1 MRFIL
6 SFVILIALSALAAS
20 AQKPVS
26 NAQPEVKPSPAAA
39 AKLPPAKD
47 IIDKYVKA
55 IGGKEAI
62 QKHKSRVQTGTMELS
77 PMGVKG
83 TIESYARS
91 DERSFVKVSLAGI
104 GDLLDGYDGKTAWTS
119 NPIQGNRVK
128 EGKEL
133 LQSKR
138 TAAFGREW
146 SLDQLYT
153 TLTVRGVEKVG
164 DRDTYVVVGSTEGL
178 PDDIM
183 YFDTGNGLM
192 LRSDSIVISP
202 EGQQAT
208 NTFYE
213 DYRDVE
219 GVKSAHKI
227 RAKTPAFEIV
237 TTINETKYNV
247 PIEDS
252 KFVQP
257 K

>member
-1 MRFIL
+1 MKNILGISLVVIL
-6 SFVILIALSALAAS
+6 SAAGIA
-20 AQKPVS
+20 AQKPAS
-26 NAQPEVKPSPAAA
+26 NPQPEVKPSAVAAV
-39 AKLPPAKD
+39 KLPPAKE
-47 IIDKYVKA
+47 IIEKYVKA
-55 IGGKEAI
+55 IGGREAM

-91 DERSFVKVSLAGI
+91 DEKSFVKVSLAGI

-146 SLDQLYT
+146 SLDKLYT

-183 YFDTGNGLM
+183 YFDTENGLM

-208 NTFYE
+208 NTYYE

-219 GVKSAHKI
+219 GVKSAHRI

>member
-1 MRFIL
+1 MKFIL
-6 SFVILIALSALAAS
+6 SFAVMTALFAMAAS

-26 NAQPEVKPSPAAA
+26 NAQPEAKPSPSAV
-39 AKLPPAKD
+39 KLPPARD
-47 IIDKYVKA
+47 IVDRFVKA
-55 IGGKEAI
+55 IGGKDAL

-91 DERSFVKVSLAGI
+91 DEKSFVKVTLAGI
-104 GDLLDGYDGKTAWTS
+104 GDILDGYDGKTAWTT

-133 LQSKR
+133 IQAKR
-138 TAAFGREW
+138 TAVFGREW
-146 SLDQLYT
+146 SIDKLYT
-153 TLTVRGVEKVG
+153 TLNVRGVEKVG
-164 DRDTYVVVGSTEGL
+164 DRDTYVIVGSTEGL

-183 YFDTGNGLM
+183 YFDTETALL
-192 LRSDSIVISP
+192 LRSDGIVLSP

-208 NTFYE
+208 STYFE
-213 DYRDVE
+213 DYREIE
-219 GVKSAHKI
+219 GVKSAHRI
-227 RAKTPAFEIV
+227 RAKTPAFEIITV
-237 TTINETKYNV
+237 MNDIKYNV